1 MEATMHDPQAW
12 VWQRFHGPMPAAQA
26 AIAAVFADPRVGAR
40 IPLPDNDAP
49 PAPQPV
55 GPSGAIG
62 MFAVM
67 TRRGAPVPTPPGLD
81 QDDID
86 PAMIEQVEA

>member
-1 MEATMHDPQAW
+1 MPQ
-12 VWQRFHGPMPAAQA
+12 G
-26 AIAAVFADPRVGAR
+26 
-40 IPLPDNDAP
+40 DAP

-86 PAMIEQVEA
+86 PAMADRVEA